1 MNKVLKRGFGV
12 YKIFLK
18 NKLAASLMMLVS
30 GTIMAVAA
38 SNGHGNDT
46 KTIPTLI
53 TAAGVLFALWA
64 FYRLGYL
71 KSDRDHL
78 KDEGQKALIGRAL
91 GLQSLEA
98 FAYIVVT
105 AAGIYLLMNETFVN
119 LMLNLIAGGFTIF
132 NGIMGTISLIKRR
145 RERNW
150 RWLVRL
156 VLTLVELGFGTYF
169 IISSSSI
176 DTNGILVMG
185 ILTAVAG
192 LIEIIS
198 TTKSE
203 TLKNTVKD
211 GKAAVRVIKTGKAT
225 EDEDSQQG

>member
-30 GTIMAVAA
+30 GIMMTISAL
-38 SNGHGNDT
+38 SGRGNDT

-53 TAAGVLFALWA
+53 TAAGVLFSLWA

-71 KSDRDHL
+71 KSDRDRL
-78 KDEGQKALIGRAL
+78 KDEGQKAILGRAL

-98 FAYIVVT
+98 LLYLVVT
-105 AAGIYLLMNETFVN
+105 AAGIYLLMNEALVN
-119 LMLNLIAGGFTIF
+119 LILNLIAGGFTIF
-132 NGIMGTISLIKRR
+132 NGIMGAISLVKRR
-145 RERNW
+145 KERNW
-150 RWLVRL
+150 RWIVRL

-198 TTKSE
+198 TTNSE
-203 TLKNTVKD
+203 TLKNTVED

-225 EDEDSQQG
+225 EDEGSQS

>member
-1 MNKVLKRGFGV
+1 MNKILKRGFGV

-18 NKLAASLMMLVS
+18 NKLAASLMMLIS
-30 GTIMAVAA
+30 GIMMAIAG
-38 SNGHGNDT
+38 SSGQGNDT
-46 KTIPTLI
+46 KTLPTLI
-53 TAAGVLFALWA
+53 TAAGVLFSLWA

-78 KDEGQKALIGRAL
+78 KDEAQKALIGRAL

-98 FAYIVVT
+98 LLYIVVT
-105 AAGIYLLMNETFVN
+105 AAGIYLLMNETLAN

-132 NGIMGTISLIKRR
+132 NGIVGAISLVKRR
-145 RERNW
+145 KERNW
-150 RWLVRL
+150 RWVVRL
-156 VLTLVELGFGTYF
+156 VLTLVELAFGAYF

-176 DTNGILVMG
+176 DAKGILIMG

-192 LIEIIS
+192 IIEIIS
-198 TTKSE
+198 TTNSE
-203 TLKNTVKD
+203 TLKNTVED

-225 EDEDSQQG
+225 KDEDSPS

>member
-1 MNKVLKRGFGV
+1 MNKILKRGFGV

-18 NKLAASLMMLVS
+18 NKLAASLMMLIS
-30 GTIMAVAA
+30 GIMMAIAG
-38 SNGHGNDT
+38 SSGHGNDT
-46 KTIPTLI
+46 KTLPTLI
-53 TAAGVLFALWA
+53 TTAGVLFSLWA

-78 KDEGQKALIGRAL
+78 KDEAQKALIGRAL

-98 FAYIVVT
+98 LLYIVVT
-105 AAGIYLLMNETFVN
+105 TAGIYLLMNEALAN

-132 NGIMGTISLIKRR
+132 NGIMGAISLVKRR
-145 RERNW
+145 KERNW
-150 RWLVRL
+150 RWVVRL
-156 VLTLVELGFGTYF
+156 VLTLVELAFGAYF

-176 DTNGILVMG
+176 DAKGILIMG

-192 LIEIIS
+192 IIEIIS
-198 TTKSE
+198 TTNSE
-203 TLKNTVKD
+203 TIKNTVED

-225 EDEDSQQG
+225 KDEDSPS

>member
-1 MNKVLKRGFGV
+1 MNKILKRGFGV

-18 NKLAASLMMLVS
+18 NKLAASLMMLIS
-30 GTIMAVAA
+30 GIMMAIAG
-38 SNGHGNDT
+38 SSGQGNDT
-46 KTIPTLI
+46 KTLPTLI
-53 TAAGVLFALWA
+53 TAAGVLFSLWA

-78 KDEGQKALIGRAL
+78 KDEAQKALIGRAL

-98 FAYIVVT
+98 LLYIVVT
-105 AAGIYLLMNETFVN
+105 AAGIYLLMNEALAN

-132 NGIMGTISLIKRR
+132 NGIVGAISLVKRR
-145 RERNW
+145 KERNW
-150 RWLVRL
+150 RWVVRL
-156 VLTLVELGFGTYF
+156 VLTLVELAFGAYF

-176 DTNGILVMG
+176 DAKGILIMG

-192 LIEIIS
+192 IIEIIS
-198 TTKSE
+198 TTNSE
-203 TLKNTVKD
+203 TLKNTVED

-225 EDEDSQQG
+225 KDEDSPS